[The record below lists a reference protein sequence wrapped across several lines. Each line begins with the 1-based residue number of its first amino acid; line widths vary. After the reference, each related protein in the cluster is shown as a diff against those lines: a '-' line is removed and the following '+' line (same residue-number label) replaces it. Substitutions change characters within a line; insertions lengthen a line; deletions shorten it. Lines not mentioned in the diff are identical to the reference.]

1 MKARYRFKQAEAPD
15 EFEQIFRLNHAV
27 FAGELE
33 QHPTQAGERLVDK
46 FHDKNL
52 YSIALAGDEVIGM
65 ISVHDQPPFSVA
77 GKLAD
82 PAVLNAYGRL
92 LEVRLLA
99 VDPAHRNGVVMA
111 GLMLEV
117 YEHARGYDALVI
129 SGHVE
134 KSKLYHELGF
144 TDLGPPVP
152 SGQAMYVP
160 MVIRVADVAE
170 RQARWQ
176 RRLAAHLKP

>member
-1 MKARYRFKQAEAPD
+1 MKVRYRFKQAETPD

-33 QHPTQAGERLVDK
+33 QHPTQPGERLVDK
-46 FHDKNL
+46 FHDRNR
-52 YSIALAGDEVIGM
+52 YVIALAGEEVIGM
-65 ISVHDQPPFSVA
+65 IAVHDQPPFSVA

-82 PAVLNAYGRL
+82 PSVLDGYGRL

-111 GLMLEV
+111 GLMLKV
-117 YEHARGYDALVI
+117 YEHARGYDAMVI
-129 SGHVE
+129 SGHLE
-134 KSKLYHELGF
+134 KADLYHELGF
-144 TDLGPPVP
+144 TDLGPPIP

-160 MVIRVADVAE
+160 MVVRVADLAE

-176 RRLAAHLKP
+176 RRLARG

>member
-1 MKARYRFKQAEAPD
+1 MKVRYRFKRPETEED
-15 EFEQIFRLNHAV
+15 FERVFRLNHAV

-33 QHPTQAGERLVDK
+33 QHPTEPGERLVDK
-46 FHDKNL
+46 FHDKSL
-52 YSIALAGDEVIGM
+52 YVIALAGDEVIGM

-82 PAVLNAYGRL
+82 PAVLDAYGSL

-111 GLMLEV
+111 GLMLKV
-117 YEHARGYDALVI
+117 YEHARGYDSMVI
-129 SGHVE
+129 SGHLE
-134 KSKLYHELGF
+134 KADLYHELGF

-152 SGQAMYVP
+152 SGHATYVP
-160 MVIRVADVAE
+160 MVIPVSDLAE

-176 RRLAAHLKP
+176 RRLSSP

>member
-1 MKARYRFKQAEAPD
+1 MKVRYRFKPAETPD
-15 EFEQIFRLNHAV
+15 EYEQLFRLNHAV

-33 QHPTQAGERLVDK
+33 QHPTHADRRLVDK
-46 FHDKNL
+46 FHTKSA
-52 YSIALAGDEVIGM
+52 YVIALADDRIVGM
-65 ISVHDQPPFSVA
+65 ISVHDQAPLSVA

-82 PAVLNAYGRL
+82 PSVLDDFGRL

-99 VDPAHRNGVVMA
+99 VEPAHRNGMVMA
-111 GLMLEV
+111 GLMLGV

-134 KSKLYHELGF
+134 KADLYRELGF
-144 TDLGPPVP
+144 IDLGPPVA

-160 MVIRVADVAE
+160 MVVRMSDLAE

-176 RRLAAHLKP
+176 RRITRV